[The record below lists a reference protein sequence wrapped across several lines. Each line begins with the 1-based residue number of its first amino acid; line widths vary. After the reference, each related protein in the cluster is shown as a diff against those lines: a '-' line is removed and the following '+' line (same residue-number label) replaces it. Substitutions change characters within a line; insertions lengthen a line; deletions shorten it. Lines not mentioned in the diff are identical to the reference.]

1 MNLESNPNLLQ
12 RLIHE
17 STDFALMS
25 QALALLVALGL
36 AWLAAR
42 HLVNRLSPEARATW
56 HAEEWQR
63 FLVPFLAELLVLAM
77 RPVLA
82 QWHDIHLLNL
92 AQPLLLSMFL
102 IQFTFFFLRSVFKPG
117 PGLRSIERAVSW
129 LVWGALA
136 LHITGYLAP
145 LADALDAIGFTLG
158 KTRISLYSA
167 LIGLMSIAVGLVAA
181 LSVGRLIEQRL
192 MRAEGFKPNTRVVL
206 AKIAQTALIVVAVLV
221 VLPIVGIDITVL
233 SVFGG
238 ALGVGLGFGLQKIAS
253 NYVSGFTLLLDDSI
267 RIGDMVTVDN
277 RFGEVREI
285 ATRYTVIRSRDGTEY
300 IIPNET
306 LVTSPVI
313 NHTLASSENR
323 VGMPVQVAYGSD
335 LDKVRAVLLAA
346 AVHPRVLAEPP
357 ARVLITSFGDNGI
370 NMELRLW
377 IDDPEAGTGVLKSD
391 IYWAVWQGFQ
401 REGIKIP
408 FPQRVVHLAGKEQE
422 AAA

>member
-1 MNLESNPNLLQ
+1 MNLEANVNLLH

-17 STDFALMS
+17 STYLALMI
-25 QALALLVALGL
+25 QAAVLVAAIALA
-36 AWLAAR
+36 WFAAR
-42 HLVNRLSPEARATW
+42 RMIDRLSPEARANW
-56 HAEEWQR
+56 NAEEWRR
-63 FLVPFLAELLVLAM
+63 FLVPFLAEILVLAA
-77 RPVLA
+77 RPVVA
-82 QWHDIHLLNL
+82 NWHDVHLLNL
-92 AQPLLLSMFL
+92 AQPLLLSMFI
-102 IQFTFFFLRSVFKPG
+102 IQFSFFFLRSVFKPG

-129 LVWGALA
+129 MVWGAVA
-136 LHITGYLAP
+136 LHITGHLAP

-167 LIGLMSIAVGLVAA
+167 LIGLLSVAAGLIAA
-181 LSVGRLIEQRL
+181 LSVGRLIERRL

-206 AKIAQTALIVVAVLV
+206 SKIVQTGLIVVAILV

-233 SVFGG
+233 SVFSG

-267 RIGDMVTVDN
+267 RIGDMVTVNN

-323 VGMPVQVAYGSD
+323 VDLPVQVAYGSD
-335 LDKVRAVLLAA
+335 LNKVRAILLEAA
-346 AVHPRVLAEPP
+346 AKHPRVLSEPP
-357 ARVLITSFGDNGI
+357 SRALLMGFGDNGI
-370 NMELRLW
+370 NMELRVW
-377 IDDPEAGTGVLKSD
+377 IDDPSAGTAVLKSD
-391 IYWAVWQGFQ
+391 IYWKVWESFQ
-401 REGIKIP
+401 REGIEIP
-408 FPQRVVHLAGKEQE
+408 FPQRVVHMAQGKQ
-422 AAA
+422 A